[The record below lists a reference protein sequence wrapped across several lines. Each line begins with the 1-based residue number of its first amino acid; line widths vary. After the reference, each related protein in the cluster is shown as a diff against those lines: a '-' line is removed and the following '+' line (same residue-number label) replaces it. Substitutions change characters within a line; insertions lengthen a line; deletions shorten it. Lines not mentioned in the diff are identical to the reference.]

1 MVDKIRFQ
9 QHIQQLQPTLRQQS
23 IARPS
28 VPTSKQSFSQE
39 LEKAT
44 SSHQLKISKHASV
57 RLNERNIHIDEKQWQ
72 RITEKVFEA
81 RSKGVNDSLVLTD
94 QAALIVSAKNATVI
108 TAMDRN
114 EAKDQLFTN
123 IDGTIVLT

>member
-1 MVDKIRFQ
+1 MYKIRFQ
-9 QHIQQLQPTLRQQS
+9 QHIQPLQPTLRQQPVK
-23 IARPS
+23 RPS
-28 VPTSKQSFSQE
+28 ISTSKQSFSQE

-44 SSHQLKISKHASV
+44 NYQLKISKHASA

-72 RITEKVFEA
+72 RITDKVFEA
-81 RSKGVNDSLVLTD
+81 RSKGVIDSLVLTD

-108 TAMDRN
+108 TAMDRD
-114 EAKDQLFTN
+114 EAQDQIFTN